1 MAQQRPL
8 AWIPLVGAL
17 LVGVTLAGL
26 AGWWV
31 NLRSI
36 EDQIQ
41 ETRAALKKSRLSG
54 GIPPNQEVLEYLTSR
69 QSALQQRE
77 QHWLELIAAPP
88 LAEAA
93 SADPQLYFQERVH
106 ELQRTL
112 ERLAAARTMPVPE
125 QLGFPKELPPV
136 DTVARLLVQLSL
148 IQEAA
153 ELILEQGVNAL
164 ASLKIDDPEA
174 VPAEEGGEPFL
185 TRLPVRVRLTSS
197 LPDLMKVLG
206 ALERVHPLIDVRAIR
221 VLGGGASGP
230 LEVELLLARYLV
242 LAASPESA
250 ATDAIERSTST
261 PSSARAASPSRRP
274 RRAQA
279 SASKKNDEE

>member
-1 MAQQRPL
+1 MAQPRPL

-36 EDQIQ
+36 DDQIQ

-54 GIPPNQEVLEYLTSR
+54 GIPPNQEVMEYLTAR
-69 QSALQQRE
+69 QTALQQRE
-77 QHWLELIAAPP
+77 QHWLESIAAPP

-93 SADPQLYFQERVH
+93 SADPQLYFQEQVH

-125 QLGFPKELPPV
+125 QLGFPKELPPPE
-136 DTVARLLVQLSL
+136 TVPRLLVQLSL

-164 ASLKIDDPEA
+164 SSLKIDDPET
-174 VPAEEGGEPFL
+174 VPAAEGGEPFL

-197 LPDLMKVLG
+197 LPQLLKVLG

-221 VLGGGASGP
+221 VLGVGASGP
-230 LEVELLLARYLV
+230 LEVELLLARDLV
-242 LAASPESA
+242 LAAPPEPA
-250 ATDAIERSTST
+250 ATDTAKRSST
-261 PSSARAASPSRRP
+261 APSSVRAASPSRRP
-274 RRAQA
+274 RRAGAAAAKQ
-279 SASKKNDEE
+279 NDDE